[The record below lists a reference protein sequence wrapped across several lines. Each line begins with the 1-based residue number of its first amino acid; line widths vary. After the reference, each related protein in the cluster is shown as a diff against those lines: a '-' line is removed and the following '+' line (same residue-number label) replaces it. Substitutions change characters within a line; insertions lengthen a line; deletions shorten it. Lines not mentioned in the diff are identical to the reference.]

1 LDGLLALSYDTCH
14 SGHNILWLARLNVK
28 PIWRC
33 PMAVDFNFMVG
44 GEAGQGVQSVGFLLA
59 KAFARG
65 GYHVFADQDYE
76 SRVRGGHN
84 FFRVRVSDSRVGA
97 ITESVDILIAL
108 NRDSIKLHR
117 PELAEDCIVIFD
129 SEKIKDISDN
139 GNLLSVPLEKLAGE
153 RAGDKVMSNT
163 VALGAALALV
173 GYDLEILNTILVE
186 HFGEGEVGNNNIA
199 AVKAGYEY
207 AQAEYKGD
215 FQQLKPVYSTERM
228 LLNGNEAI
236 SLGAIAAGC
245 RFMAAYPM
253 TPASSIMEY
262 LAAKSK
268 DFDLVMVHA
277 EDEIAAVNMAI
288 GAGYAGVRA
297 MTATSGSGFCLMV
310 EGLGLASITE
320 TPVVIINAQRPGPA
334 VGLPTRTEQGDLQF
348 VLHAHH
354 GDFPRAVLAP
364 ADVEDAFWSTV
375 KAFNWAEKYQLPVII
390 LTDQHLASSYATVDP
405 FDLSQV
411 SIDRGLLFSEQDVAP
426 SAYMRHQVTPSGI
439 SPRAFPGLGKALVVT
454 DCDEH
459 DEEGHLTE
467 DAAERTLQV
476 QKRLRKL
483 FSLKQEIGTPRR
495 YGSRK
500 AETTLVSWGSTYGAI
515 YEAVDILRKE
525 GADVN
530 MLHLNELWPFPAESV
545 VDALSRARNSY
556 IIENN
561 ATGQLARLIK
571 AETGRD
577 VSGKILKFD
586 GRPFTPSY
594 IAEAVRKEGC

>member
-1 LDGLLALSYDTCH
+1 MS
-14 SGHNILWLARLNVK
+14 
-28 PIWRC
+28 
-33 PMAVDFNFMVG
+33 VDANFMVG

-59 KAFARG
+59 RVFARG

-97 ITESVDILIAL
+97 IAEAVDVLIAL
-108 NRDSIKLHR
+108 NRDSIDLHQG
-117 PELAEDCIVIFD
+117 ELAAGGLGIFD
-129 SEKIKDISDN
+129 GEKIKDIGSN
-139 GNLLSVPLEKLAGE
+139 GNLFSVPLERLAEE

-173 GYDLEILNTILVE
+173 GYDLDMLNTVLME
-186 HFGEGEVGNNNIA
+186 HFGKGKVADSNVA
-199 AVKAGYEY
+199 AAGAGYEY
-207 AQAEYKGD
+207 ARAEYKGD
-215 FQQLKPVYSTERM
+215 FRQLKILSDARRM
-228 LLNGNEAI
+228 LLTGNEAI
-236 SLGAIAAGC
+236 SLAAIAAGC
-245 RFMAAYPM
+245 RFMSAYPM

-262 LAAKSK
+262 MAAKSS

-288 GAGYAGVRA
+288 GAAYAGVRA

-310 EGLGLASITE
+310 EGIGLAGITE
-320 TPVVIINAQRPGPA
+320 TPIVVIDAQRPGPA

-354 GDFPRAVLAP
+354 GDFPRGVLAP
-364 ADVEDAFWSTV
+364 ATVEDAFWVTV

-390 LTDQHLASSYATVDP
+390 LTDQHLASSYATVEP

-411 SIDRGLLFSEQDVAP
+411 TIDHGLLLSSKEDEP
-426 SAYMRHQVTPSGI
+426 LEYMRHRITQSGI
-439 SPRAFPGLGKALVVT
+439 SPRAFPGLGRALVVT

-467 DAAERTLQV
+467 DAEERTSQV

-483 FSLKQEIGTPRR
+483 FTLKQEISTPWR
-495 YGSRK
+495 YGPRK
-500 AETTLVSWGSTYGAI
+500 AETTLIGWGSTYGAI
-515 YEAVDILRKE
+515 HEAVDILRKQ
-525 GADVN
+525 GTSIN
-530 MLHLNELWPFPAESV
+530 MLHLNELWPFPAEAV
-545 VDALSRARNSY
+545 ADVLSTAHNSY
-556 IIENN
+556 VIENN

-571 AETGRD
+571 TETGRD
-577 VSGKILKFD
+577 VRGKILKFD

-594 IAEAVRKEGC
+594 VAKAVRKEGC